1 MKHTCLAYWLRG
13 ISIIWICTFILLS
26 CNKAPSIIDSPPKTF
41 DFYKQAIIEQSD
53 SLLISALPDSYRNF
67 AAFNSVSDSFV
78 IKTPD
83 TSVTVAFSENALDFL
98 RDWQPEKGVFRGLN
112 SEIEQEYGCCA
123 TLAFQSSTGML
134 DTMMFIVIDL
144 QPSKDPEVFDVTNPC
159 DSWLTPVF
167 ERIPRFVH
175 ANGKYGRL
183 KE

>member
-1 MKHTCLAYWLRG
+1 MNLNLLFFEGRFIVA
-13 ISIIWICTFILLS
+13 ISMFILLS
-26 CNKAPSIIDSPPKTF
+26 CNRTRSDIDTYSNTF

-83 TSVTVAFSENALDFL
+83 TSVTVSFSEKARDFL

-112 SEIEQEYGCCA
+112 SEIEQGYGCCA
-123 TLAFQSSTGML
+123 TLAYWSSTEML
-134 DTMMFIVIDL
+134 DTIMFIATDL
-144 QPSKDPEVFDVTNPC
+144 QPSKDLEVFDVSNPC
-159 DSWLTPVF
+159 DSWVAPVF
-167 ERIPRFVH
+167 ERIPRFVYT
-175 ANGKYGRL
+175 NGKYERL